1 MRKEGSGRQREMM
14 MTKNRMGRKMMTSN
28 SRRKSKQTK
37 TMKIDLSIPDFLLS
51 LYELF
56 FFTSSL

>member
-28 SRRKSKQTK
+28 SRRKSKPTK

>member
-1 MRKEGSGRQREMM
+1 MRQEGSGRQKEM
-14 MTKNRMGRKMMTSN
+14 MTKNRMGRKTMTSN
-28 SRRKSKQTK
+28 SKRKSKPTK
-37 TMKIDLSIPDFLLS
+37 TMKIDLFIPDFLLS

>member
-14 MTKNRMGRKMMTSN
+14 MTKNR
-28 SRRKSKQTK
+28 KSKPTK